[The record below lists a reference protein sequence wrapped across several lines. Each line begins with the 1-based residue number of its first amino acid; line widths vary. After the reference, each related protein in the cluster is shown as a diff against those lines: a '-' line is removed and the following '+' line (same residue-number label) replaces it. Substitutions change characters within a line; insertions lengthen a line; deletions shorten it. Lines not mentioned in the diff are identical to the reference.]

1 MKFAFS
7 FKAAFIQSKFLF
19 LQTISQSKLKSFS
32 VGMMNAGL
40 KKPAKSKQ
48 DVEEKKK
55 VGEEDH

>member
-1 MKFAFS
+1 
-7 FKAAFIQSKFLF
+7 
-19 LQTISQSKLKSFS
+19 
-32 VGMMNAGL
+32 MMNAGL